1 MMQFFL
7 FAMYI
12 IHCWT
17 HWHLYW

>member
-1 MMQFFL
+1 MQFFL